1 MNCKEALIWRKT
13 HLHKSQISKKLCI
26 VTLVFPVIFHG
37 EGNGDWTKQATTC
50 CMCYLPVKKGS
61 YDLSLFHREHHAND
75 PPPPNSNTQ
84 LICNPGLEWLSV
96 GVFCSLVYDAV
107 VKECQLTDPAST
119 HWPLPVT
126 YIVSNLHKR
135 TFLMSLV
142 LKSVSTLMTT
152 IYSRLNISLIS

>member
-75 PPPPNSNTQ
+75 PPPPIQT
-84 LICNPGLEWLSV
+84 LSSYV
-96 GVFCSLVYDAV
+96 IQDLSD
-107 VKECQLTDPAST
+107 CQLGFFVLWCMMQLLRNVSWLTQPPLIG
-119 HWPLPVT
+119 HFQWPTLFLI
-126 YIVSNLHKR
+126 YIKGPSWCH
-135 TFLMSLV
+135 
-142 LKSVSTLMTT
+142 
-152 IYSRLNISLIS
+152 

>member
-1 MNCKEALIWRKT
+1 MVKEMVTGQNKQQHVACVICQW
-13 HLHKSQISKKLCI
+13 KK
-26 VTLVFPVIFHG
+26 VHMT
-37 EGNGDWTKQATTC
+37 
-50 CMCYLPVKKGS
+50 YL
-61 YDLSLFHREHHAND
+61 FFIENIMQMI